1 MSGMNGSH
9 DRGVMNAVNPL
20 PRVIPARTAQV
31 PA

>member
-1 MSGMNGSH
+1 MNGSH
-9 DRGVMNAVNPL
+9 DRGVMNAVNPVNPL